1 MNSLS
6 ITPPQHRPHCS
17 TGPHF
22 LAASPPHTSPLH
34 HYTIQNSDR
43 EEAAQ
48 AEQDESESGMQI
60 DKMAME
66 GEGEDE
72 DEDADE
78 EMDERDEEEEHA
90 FAMAEEGP
98 LGMWLRLW
106 G

>member
-1 MNSLS
+1 MLSL
-6 ITPPQHRPHCS
+6 
-17 TGPHF
+17 
-22 LAASPPHTSPLH
+22 LSPPHTSSFDR
-34 HYTIQNSDR
+34 YTIRNSGR

-48 AEQDESESGMQI
+48 AEQDESEGGMQI

-66 GEGEDE
+66 DEGEDE

-98 LGMWLRLW
+98 LGIELRLW
-106 G
+106 D